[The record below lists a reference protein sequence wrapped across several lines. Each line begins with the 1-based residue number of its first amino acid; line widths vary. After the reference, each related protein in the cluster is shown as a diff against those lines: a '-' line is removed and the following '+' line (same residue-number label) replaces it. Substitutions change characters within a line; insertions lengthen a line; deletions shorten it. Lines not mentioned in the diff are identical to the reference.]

1 MSINL
6 FNSNTCLHFNTHS
19 YKFAYMKST
28 LAERLKEAMKIRG
41 DMTQAS
47 LAEASG
53 VAQPTI
59 WRLVNGKAKGSV
71 KLVDIANA
79 LAVNIDWLAN
89 GNGEMDSPNKEL
101 PYQIDKS
108 LNIAVW
114 NENGQTEEFVISPL
128 GKPLPSYRAYIISR
142 NTGCADV
149 TSGSIAITDYGISPG
164 TGDLVIAKVGGNIS
178 AYKFLDGGENGFLSV
193 DDSRVPLIALS
204 DAELLGVIVFL
215 IRDFRR

>member
-1 MSINL
+1 MSINS
-6 FNSNTCLHFNTHS
+6 FNSNPCLQLNTHG

-89 GNGEMDSPNKEL
+89 GVGEMSSPNKES

-108 LNIAVW
+108 LNIPVW
-114 NENGQTEEFVISPL
+114 NEKGKTEDFVLSPV
-128 GKPLPSYRAYIISR
+128 GKPLSSYRAYIINR
-142 NTGCADV
+142 NTGCSDV
-149 TSGSIAITDYGISPG
+149 SSGSIAITDYEISPG

-178 AYKFLDGGENGFLSV
+178 AYKFLDGGEHGFLSV
-193 DDSRVPLIALS
+193 DDPRVPLVDLS
-204 DAELLGVIVFL
+204 AAEFLGVVVFL

>member
-6 FNSNTCLHFNTHS
+6 FNSNTCLHFNTHG

-178 AYKFLDGGENGFLSV
+178 AYKFLDGGEHGFLSV

>member
-6 FNSNTCLHFNTHS
+6 YNSHECLLFNTYS

-89 GNGEMDSPNKEL
+89 GAGEMSSPNKEH
-101 PYQIDKS
+101 PYQLDKS

-114 NENGQTEEFVISPL
+114 NENGKTNDFVISPV

-149 TSGSIAITDYGISPG
+149 TAGSIAIIDHSISPG
-164 TGDLVIAKVGGNIS
+164 TGDLVIAKVGDNLS
-178 AYKFLDGGENGFLSV
+178 AYKFLDGGDHGFLSV
-193 DDSRVPLIALS
+193 DDSRVPLVDLS
-204 DAELLGVIVFL
+204 GADLMGVIVFL